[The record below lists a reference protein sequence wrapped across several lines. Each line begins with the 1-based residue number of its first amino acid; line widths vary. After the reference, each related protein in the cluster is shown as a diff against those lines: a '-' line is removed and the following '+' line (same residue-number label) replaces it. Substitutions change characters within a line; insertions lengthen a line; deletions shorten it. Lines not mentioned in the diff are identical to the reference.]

1 MSTLTCSPEDMATTG
16 LSIKCC
22 AFRDFMIPAAFSSSS
37 GVGSRR
43 RPIVPSGPESTMSRP
58 FQAPSSSHLCMNG
71 LTHAMDLRS
80 SSRFTCP
87 KVLPSTCTLAPK
99 RGHANPISTLTSV
112 VFPAPFAP
120 RMKQRSPRCTCQEIL
135 CRISW
140 PPRYTLAFSTL
151 TAGKELS
158 IN

>member
-1 MSTLTCSPEDMATTG
+1 MATTG
-16 LSIKCC
+16 LSIKCS

-37 GVGSRR
+37 GVGSLK

-58 FQAPSSSHLCMNG
+58 FQEPSSSHLCMNG

-87 KVLPSTCTLAPK
+87 KVLPRTCTLAPK
-99 RGHANPISTLTSV
+99 SGHANPISTLTSV
-112 VFPAPFAP
+112 VFPAPLAP
-120 RMKQRSPRCTCQEIL
+120 RIKQRSPRCTCQEIL
-135 CRISW
+135 CRISC

-151 TAGKELS
+151 TAGVACS